1 MAEEVSH
8 LGMTVHLCLY
18 DVFSMFSLVISFSNF
33 MICGNSLWLEFLS
46 MMRLGTFALLKDS

>member
-18 DVFSMFSLVISFSNF
+18 DVFSMFSLVISFSNCVNILWF
-33 MICGNSLWLEFLS
+33 VVTVYDWNS
-46 MMRLGTFALLKDS
+46 